1 MSILKLGTKKRE
13 HWQRIRLLDLDCLLG
28 PQHGLSKDLRR
39 FTKQLD
45 NGNVSMLKKPGHG
58 RDAMT
63 ILNGQMKK
71 KVICKLHELGPYQ
84 PLIKQ

>member
-1 MSILKLGTKKRE
+1 MVRANLSNRGGKNVWIVYFARVG
-13 HWQRIRLLDLDCLLG
+13 
-28 PQHGLSKDLRR
+28 QHGLSKDLRR

-45 NGNVSMLKKPGHG
+45 NGNVSMIKN
-58 RDAMT
+58 RTMVDVMT

-71 KVICKLHELGPYQ
+71 KVICKLHERGPYQ